1 MGKLSRR
8 KLLKASAAVGIAGTI
23 PHSTGK
29 AFAQPSPD
37 LEKYVQPLPIPEVR
51 QPDGKRKGAEY
62 HEVPITEFTQS
73 LHPDLPD
80 TTLWGFDGT
89 FPGPIIEGRRNHRL
103 KIRFDNTRLP
113 TDHLLHVDERV
124 NGTKPDDYPEYDGP
138 VPEVR
143 TVTHFHGLNIEPES
157 DGQAEMWKSPTGV
170 LGPRFAKHVH
180 DIPNRQRR
188 LTSTYHDH
196 ALGISR
202 LNVYAGLAG
211 FYFIRSQVE
220 EQLNLPSGEYEIPL
234 MLQDRSFNDDGSLY
248 YPDLF
253 VPNFAGDTAVIN
265 GAVWPHLEVEPR
277 RYRFRVINQSNGR
290 TFNLRLRNES
300 DGNVPPLYQIAP
312 GHGFLD
318 SVVPIGPTGTIDSLL
333 ISPFERA
340 DVIVDFSEYAG
351 ETFTVTNNAEFPYE
365 GENAGSNLGELL
377 QIRVSDSGEE
387 PVDTSADP
395 ISLDL
400 PSNHGANKNAAKRTR
415 HMSLSMTRVDGL
427 PTHLLNN
434 RGFFEE
440 TEVKPQLGTTEIWE
454 FENKTHHTHPIHL
467 HLVDFRII
475 GRGPN
480 GTEEP
485 APNERGGKDVVRVNP
500 GEKARIAVKFG
511 DFAGQFPWHC
521 HILEHEEQEMM
532 RPFEVVTGKST
543 DENGRGNGHGNHGQA
558 NAHQGQDGEHPD

>member
-1 MGKLSRR
+1 MNEVSRR
-8 KLLKASAAVGIAGTI
+8 KLLKASAAVGIAGVV
-23 PHSTGK
+23 PQSAGK
-29 AFAQPSPD
+29 ATAQLSPD
-37 LEKYVQPLPIPEVR
+37 LERYIQPLPIPEVR
-51 QPDGKRKGAEY
+51 NPDGKQKGAEY
-62 HEVPITEFTQS
+62 HDISITEFTQS

-89 FPGPIIEGRRNHRL
+89 FPGPIIEGHRNQRL
-103 KIRFDNTRLP
+103 KVRFDNSQLP
-113 TDHLLHVDERV
+113 TNHLLEVDERV
-124 NGTKPDDYPEYDGP
+124 NGTTPEDYPEYDGP

-180 DIPNRQRR
+180 DIPNRQHR
-188 LTSTYHDH
+188 LTSTYHGH

-211 FYFIRSQVE
+211 FYFIRSQKE
-220 EQLNLPSGEYEIPL
+220 EQLNLPTDEYEIPL
-234 MLQDRSFNDDGSLY
+234 MLQDRAFNEDGSLY

-253 VPNFAGDTAVIN
+253 VPNFAGDTAVVN

-290 TFNLRLRNES
+290 TFNLCLRNEPES
-300 DGNVPPLYQIAP
+300 SVPLLYQIAP

-318 SVVPIGPTGTIDSLL
+318 SVVPIGPPREINSLL
-333 ISPFERA
+333 LSPFERA

-351 ETFTVTNNAEFPYE
+351 ETFTVTNNAEFPFE
-365 GENAGSNLGELL
+365 GENAGSDLGELL
-377 QIRVSDSGEE
+377 QIRVSDSSEE
-387 PVDTSADP
+387 STDTSADP
-395 ISLDL
+395 TNLNL
-400 PSNHGANKNAAKRTR
+400 PTNHGANKNAAKRTR
-415 HMSLSMTRVDGL
+415 HMTLTMSQVEGL
-427 PTHLLNN
+427 PTHLLNS

-440 TEVKPQLGTTEIWE
+440 TEVKPQLGTTEIWK

-467 HLVDFRII
+467 HLVEFRVI

-480 GTEEP
+480 GTQEP

-500 GEKARIAVKFG
+500 SEKVRIVVNFR

-532 RPFEVVTGKST
+532 RPFEVVTGKS
-543 DENGRGNGHGNHGQA
+543 DGGNNGRGSGHGR
-558 NAHQGQDGEHPD
+558 DDP